1 MQRTNAVDLN
11 LDLVQRLLDVPGIA
25 GREEQVRDIVRAE
38 MADLVDEVSVDALG
52 SVIGIKRG
60 SGGPK
65 VMLAAHMDEIGFM
78 VRFIDESGFLR
89 LQNVGGFDPRVLPAQ
104 RVRVHTR
111 SGDVLIGAMQ
121 LATKPIHLLQASEI
135 KAPKLPQLFVD
146 LGLPADDVK
155 EQVEIGDM
163 VTLDRSMVRVGN
175 NLMSRAMDDRINV
188 FVMLETLRQLG
199 EHGCDVIAVATTQ
212 EEVGLRGA
220 ETAAYG
226 VEPDIGVALDVTVA
240 GDSPGV
246 DKQDRVTKLGDG
258 VAIKAFDSS
267 HIPNYKLVRHFRDIA
282 EQHEIK
288 HQVEVLSRG
297 GTDAG
302 PMQRTRTGV
311 PVITISMPTR
321 YLHTVNEMVSID
333 DITSGIRLL
342 TRYLESA
349 HAGDYRF
356 S

>member
-1 MQRTNAVDLN
+1 MDLN
-11 LDLVQRLLDVPGIA
+11 LELVQRLLDAPGIA
-25 GREEQVRDIVRAE
+25 GREEHVRDIVRAE
-38 MADLVDEVSVDALG
+38 MAELVDEVSVDAMG
-52 SVIGIKRG
+52 SVIGVKNG
-60 SGGPK
+60 SGGPR

-78 VRFIDESGFLR
+78 VRFIDDNGFIR
-89 LQNVGGFDPRVLPAQ
+89 LQNVGGFDPRMLPAQ

-121 LATKPIHLLQASEI
+121 LASKPIHLLQQSEI
-135 KAPKLPQLFVD
+135 KAPKLTQLYVD

-155 EQVEIGDM
+155 DRVDIGDM
-163 VTLDRSMVRVGN
+163 VTMDRSMVQVGN

-199 EHGCDVIAVATTQ
+199 EHQCDVIAVATTQ

-220 ETAAYG
+220 QTATYG

-246 DKQDRVTKLGDG
+246 DKQDRVTRLGDG
-258 VAIKAFDSS
+258 IAIKAFDSS

-282 EQHEIK
+282 EQNEIK
-288 HQVEVLSRG
+288 HQVEILSRG

-302 PMQRTRTGV
+302 AMQRTRAGI

-333 DITSGIRLL
+333 DINAGIQLL
-342 TRYLESA
+342 VRYLETA
-349 HAGDYRF
+349 HDGDYRF
-356 S
+356 

>member
-1 MQRTNAVDLN
+1 MNAPDLN
-11 LDLVQRLLDVPGIA
+11 LELAQRLLDAPGIA
-25 GREEQVRDIVRAE
+25 GREDAVRDIVRAE
-38 MADLVDEVSVDALG
+38 MADLADDVSVDALG
-52 SVIGIKRG
+52 SVIGVKKG
-60 SGGPK
+60 SGGPR

-78 VRFIDESGFLR
+78 VRHIDDNGFLR

-111 SGDVLIGAMQ
+111 SGDVLIGALQ
-121 LATKPIHLLQASEI
+121 LASKPIHLLQASEI
-135 KAPKLPQLFVD
+135 KAPKLTQIYVD
-146 LGLPADDVK
+146 LGMSADEVN
-155 EQVEIGDM
+155 EQVELGDM
-163 VTLDRSMVRVGN
+163 VTMDRSMVQVGN

-188 FVMLETLRQLG
+188 FIMLETLRALG
-199 EHGCDVIAVATTQ
+199 SHECEVIAVATTQ

-220 ETAAYG
+220 QTSAYH

-246 DKQDRVTKLGDG
+246 DKQDRVTKLGGG

-282 EQHEIK
+282 VANDIP
-288 HQVEVLSRG
+288 HQVEILSRG

-302 PMQRTRTGV
+302 PIQRNRGGV
-311 PVITISMPTR
+311 PAITISMPTR

-333 DITSGIRLL
+333 DIKSTISLL
-342 TRYLESA
+342 TAYLETA
-349 HAGDYRF
+349 HTGDYRF
-356 S
+356 D